1 MEITN
6 ELKQDLSTLESACGN
21 FLEKYDGIIFKQ
33 KEV

>member
-21 FLEKYDGIIFKQ
+21 NMNPYSQAL
-33 KEV
+33 